1 MNILTITLTDW
12 YLGISIS
19 ILGYLVVMLALSFLY
34 GIYSL
39 IPKLID
45 RYNRYQLKRKGRHE
59 CAEKDSLDITGEE
72 AAAIASAL
80 YHYFNE
86 LHDVESGKITI
97 KKISKRYSPWSSKI
111 YETSMNNFFSQRR

>member
-1 MNILTITLTDW
+1 MINIILTDW
-12 YLGISIS
+12 QIGFSIS
-19 ILGYLVVMLALSFLY
+19 LIGYLVVLLALTFLY

-39 IPKLID
+39 IPLLLD
-45 RYNRYQLKRKGRHE
+45 QYNRYHLRLKGRHE

-72 AAAIASAL
+72 AAAIATAL
-80 YHYFNE
+80 FYYCNE

-111 YETSMNNFFSQRR
+111 YEVNQNQKFAR